1 MAEHQYGK
9 FDSWEIINENIA
21 RKNCD
26 KSFFQYKGS
35 EIPQTIS
42 WFFDAEHI
50 DVGDKIDLILEYDGF
65 EFDARVQKSDNGSNQ
80 LWIFWDAALAEEF
93 EPNTDDDVQHILAFR
108 RDGEHRYC
116 LSFDEVSGSKAW
128 LLTWN
133 KDNWFWKNYEKVC
146 EDTKDGKHHVERW
159 ACANKNPQI
168 GDEVFLMKLG
178 EKPRGII
185 GHGKVIRPQYITNHY
200 DPSKAEE
207 GKTEKVIDVEF
218 DRILD
223 YEKDNIIK
231 QEVIMSMCGTQ
242 HWSPQ
247 NSGIEIKPEAL
258 TVLQELWKR
267 EMYQRR
273 RYYALINIVS
283 FLENYSGKQ
292 YIAPEKA
299 GNQAEYMSEMKK
311 CGQEARQIFID
322 FIKDTI
328 KQIPGLEYVSCSNWV
343 KEKNDV
349 GFHAFCK
356 VYYDKKWYYID
367 ARGITSCFSEV
378 MKVAKR
384 FVTKEYIIRPI
395 NSTDI
400 EEWDK
405 GFEYSKEAY
414 AFSEAV
420 IKHFGECYSF

>member
-9 FDSWEIINENIA
+9 FDSWEINSENVA
-21 RKNCD
+21 RKICD

-35 EIPQTIS
+35 GIPQTIS

-93 EPNTDDDVQHILAFR
+93 EPNADDDVQHILAFR
-108 RDGEHRYC
+108 RDGEHRYS
-116 LSFDEVSGSKAW
+116 LSFDEASEAKAW

-133 KDNWFWKNYEKVC
+133 KDNWFWKDYEKVC
-146 EDTKDGKHHVERW
+146 EDTKDGKHYVERW
-159 ACANKNPQI
+159 SCANKNPQI

-178 EKPRGII
+178 ENPRGII

-207 GKTEKVIDVEF
+207 GKKEKAIDVEF
-218 DRILD
+218 DRILN
-223 YEKDNIIK
+223 YEKDNIIN
-231 QEVIMSMCGTQ
+231 QEVIMSMCETQ

-258 TVLQELWKR
+258 TVLQGLWKR
-267 EMYQRR
+267 KINQQR
-273 RYYALINIVS
+273 RYYALINVLH
-283 FLENYSGKQ
+283 FLGNYSGKH
-292 YIAPEKA
+292 YLAPERA

-311 CGQEARQIFID
+311 SGIGARQIFID

-328 KQIPGLEYVSCSNWV
+328 QQIPGLEYVSCSNWV
-343 KEKNDV
+343 NQGQVVES
-349 GFHAFCK
+349 
-356 VYYDKKWYYID
+356 YLWIELKKQEWLNY
-367 ARGITSCFSEV
+367 
-378 MKVAKR
+378 
-384 FVTKEYIIRPI
+384 P
-395 NSTDI
+395 NSVSVSI
-400 EEWDK
+400 
-405 GFEYSKEAY
+405 
-414 AFSEAV
+414 
-420 IKHFGECYSF
+420 